1 RVLCRSSP
9 GRCRRACTS
18 SDCSG
23 VAAAASQA
31 TSRRG
36 SNGRPGPQPDLTM
49 ERSIRNPMS
58 SAASGATVH
67 RWRQACVE
75 WHRSDDC
82 TSRALLSRETSMP
95 DTHHK
100 PYRATMHWD
109 PSLQG
114 AWIGLG
120 VELNPACGQSE
131 LVAVIDVPEAVDCQ
145 KCRAA
150 MDKTAN

>member
-1 RVLCRSSP
+1 
-9 GRCRRACTS
+9 
-18 SDCSG
+18 
-23 VAAAASQA
+23 
-31 TSRRG
+31 
-36 SNGRPGPQPDLTM
+36 
-49 ERSIRNPMS
+49 
-58 SAASGATVH
+58 
-67 RWRQACVE
+67 
-75 WHRSDDC
+75 
-82 TSRALLSRETSMP
+82 MP

>member
-1 RVLCRSSP
+1 
-9 GRCRRACTS
+9 
-18 SDCSG
+18 
-23 VAAAASQA
+23 
-31 TSRRG
+31 
-36 SNGRPGPQPDLTM
+36 
-49 ERSIRNPMS
+49 
-58 SAASGATVH
+58 
-67 RWRQACVE
+67 
-75 WHRSDDC
+75 
-82 TSRALLSRETSMP
+82 MP

-109 PSLQG
+109 PSRQG

-120 VELNPACGQSE
+120 VDLNPACGQSE